1 MSRQFTRSDR
11 LVDQLDTM
19 LRTLV
24 PGATRA
30 SRARPGLGAQ
40 DKPMTT
46 DEVRHSVDVLRHHHR
61 GRVIGQGIYQ
71 GQRFATGISS
81 RYQPVDELSVRGV
94 DHLDWCDARLRELGG
109 RASRLTPFYYTASL
123 GAGMLLSRRSHA
135 RGLGLVNRG
144 ESLQAESLERQ
155 LAALPAAD
163 EKSRAVIRQMLDDST
178 RHARGALEAGGQR
191 WPGGWRWMSSMGGRV
206 CEWRR
211 LRHHSAGSMID

>member
-1 MSRQFTRSDR
+1 MSRRFTRSDR
-11 LVDQLDTM
+11 LVDQFDTM

-30 SRARPGLGAQ
+30 SRAQPGMGVRNQ
-40 DKPMTT
+40 PMTT
-46 DEVRHSVDVLRHHHR
+46 DETRHSIEVLRHHHR
-61 GRVIGQGIYQ
+61 GRVIGQGVYQ

-94 DHLDWCDARLRELGG
+94 DHLDWCDTRLRELGG
-109 RASRLTPFYYTASL
+109 RPSRLTPFYYTASL
-123 GAGMLLSRRSHA
+123 GAGMLLSRRSHG
-135 RGLGLVNRG
+135 RGLGLVNMG

-155 LAALPAAD
+155 LAALPAGD

-191 WPGGWRWMSSMGGRV
+191 WPAGQRWITSLGARV

-211 LRHHSAGSMID
+211 LRRHSSTTMID

>member
-30 SRARPGLGAQ
+30 SRAQPGLGVRDQ
-40 DKPMTT
+40 PMTAGET
-46 DEVRHSVDVLRHHHR
+46 RHSIEVLRHHHR

-81 RYQPVDELSVRGV
+81 RYQPVDDLSVRGI
-94 DHLDWCDARLRELGG
+94 DHLDWCDARLRELHA
-109 RASRLTPFYYTASL
+109 RPSRLTPFYYVASL
-123 GAGMLLSRRSHA
+123 GAGMLLSQRDRA
-135 RGLGLVNRG
+135 RGLGLVSLG
-144 ESLQAESLERQ
+144 ENLQAESLERQ
-155 LAALPAAD
+155 LMALPAGD
-163 EKSRAVIRQMLDDST
+163 ERSRAVIRQMLDDST
-178 RHARGALEAGGQR
+178 RHTRNALEAGGQR
-191 WPGGWRWMSSMGGRV
+191 WPGVWRWAMSLGARV

-211 LRHHSAGSMID
+211 LRHHSSGDMIN

>member
-30 SRARPGLGAQ
+30 SRARPGIGGQ
-40 DKPMTT
+40 DMPMAV
-46 DEVRHSVDVLRHHHR
+46 DDARHAIEVLRHHHR
-61 GRVIGQGIYQ
+61 GRVIGQGVYQ
-71 GQRFATGISS
+71 GQRFATGPGS
-81 RYQPVDELSVRGV
+81 RYQPVDELSVRGI
-94 DHLDWCDARLRELGG
+94 DHLDWCESRLRELGS
-109 RASRLTPFYYTASL
+109 RPSRLTPFYYTASL

-135 RGLGLVNRG
+135 LGLGLVNMG

-155 LAALPAAD
+155 LSALPAGD
-163 EKSRAVIRQMLDDST
+163 ERSRAILRQMLDDST
-178 RHARGALEAGGQR
+178 RHARVALEAGGQR
-191 WPGGWRWMSSMGGRV
+191 WSGPRRWASSLGARV

-211 LRHHSAGSMID
+211 LRHHSSVGMMD